1 MLTHGLLQSQTSGS
15 DLIKGDVLFILH
27 KRASLPLCA
36 LEQLKH
42 VIPEAISYPTPVI
55 GRSRLVHTSDDSDRS
70 PVDFCNM
77 PSVGNSNV
85 VPPENE
91 NVMVRDD
98 SCIKN
103 LLHFKRNQS
112 DFTCK
117 NSSQDFQESQDCM
130 HDGDL
135 HVNAKRHKQ
144 NSSCATQSVKQISVP
159 QHGNQL
165 AENLSERI
173 GGDTGKGSQDAE
185 RECRVG
191 KLDECRSLEND
202 DGRFF
207 STNRLGQS
215 PDASAIDQFQH
226 NPFENTDSANKMQLD
241 TSGDGSHLYFQLE
254 EVNEDGHGALNK
266 APVMNIQQKVS
277 FDELKMTVNSVCN

>member
-1 MLTHGLLQSQTSGS
+1 
-15 DLIKGDVLFILH
+15 
-27 KRASLPLCA
+27 
-36 LEQLKH
+36 
-42 VIPEAISYPTPVI
+42 
-55 GRSRLVHTSDDSDRS
+55 
-70 PVDFCNM
+70 M